1 MHHNSAT
8 MPKMKNFVV
17 SVSCYLGL
25 FWTLAAGA
33 SIPRYF
39 EPNSITRRSLTSHQ
53 VQSELGV
60 QVSNTTI
67 IFGPGDDR
75 FDEATSRWTGFSKPD
90 IKVVVEPG
98 RESDVATIV
107 RHHEHH
113 PITLAPRQAC

>member
-1 MHHNSAT
+1 MHHKSAT
-8 MPKMKNFVV
+8 LPKMKNFVV

-98 RESDVATIV
+98 RESDMAIIV
-107 RHHEHH
+107 RPH
-113 PITLAPRQAC
+113 